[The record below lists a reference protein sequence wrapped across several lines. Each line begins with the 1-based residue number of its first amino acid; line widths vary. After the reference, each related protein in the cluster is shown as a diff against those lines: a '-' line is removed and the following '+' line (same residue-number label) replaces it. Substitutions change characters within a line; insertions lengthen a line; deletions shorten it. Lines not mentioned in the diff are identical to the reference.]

1 MKKLDFDTLT
11 LGEISVIEDL
21 SGYGIGALDE
31 EKPQGKFLAAL
42 VMIAK
47 RRDGQPTFTFN
58 AAMATPFTE
67 AQAYL
72 GLDTEDEADPT
83 AEPVELHQDFDG
95 VETND
100 GDASAEGNGE
110 TFGQPVNG

>member
-47 RRDGQPTFTFN
+47 RRDGQPTYTFN
-58 AAMATPFTE
+58 AAMNVSFTE
-67 AQAYL
+67 AQEYL
-72 GLDTEDEADPT
+72 GLDTGDDADEADD
-83 AEPVELHQDFDG
+83 AEPVFDG
-95 VETND
+95 VQYAD
-100 GDASAEGNGE
+100 VDASAEGNGE